1 MSKFIEL
8 KGGQATVQAL
18 KREKMPEPENIK
30 LVFEKILLLEQ
41 SLKHSDSAVIGG
53 LDAFIEKN
61 SNSIYGPMIGANSRS
76 YKTLTHPEKVEWVNQ
91 TLN

>member
-1 MSKFIEL
+1 
-8 KGGQATVQAL
+8 
-18 KREKMPEPENIK
+18 MPEPENIK

-76 YKTLTHPEKVEWVNQ
+76 YKTLTHPEKVE
-91 TLN
+91 